1 MIQRFLVQD
10 LVLGTTT
17 VEYLMAQRSPAS
29 LSGVV
34 TTIHGGGRTLRTK
47 VETKIVKIVLF
58 FANYEV
64 VMYEFRKGV

>member
-10 LVLGTTT
+10 LVLRMTT
-17 VEYLMAQRSPAS
+17 VEYSMALCSPAS

-47 VETKIVKIVLF
+47 VETKNVTIALF

>member
-10 LVLGTTT
+10 LVLRMTT
-17 VEYLMAQRSPAS
+17 VEYSMALCSPAS

-34 TTIHGGGRTLRTK
+34 TTIHGGRTLRTK
-47 VETKIVKIVLF
+47 VETENVKIALF